1 MLVLCAVLSHMAVAQ
16 SGRFVNGVVFDENDS
31 PMVGVKVVAKG
42 GTEQFVTGPD
52 GQFKMTVSAYTK
64 YLEAYA
70 EGYLTQSAEIDGSYI
85 VFRMK
90 IDKKYAEQKAAEEKA
105 AAEAAAAK
113 AKAEEEARIAAQ
125 KAAEAK
131 RVAEEKA
138 AASKAKAEEQARI
151 EAEKKAEAERIAAQK
166 AAEAK
171 RIAEEKA
178 AAAKAK
184 AEEEARIAAEKKAE
198 AERLAAQKAAEAK
211 RIAEEKAAA
220 AKARAEEQ
228 ARIEAEKKAEA
239 ERIAAQKAA
248 EAKRIAE
255 EKAAAAKAK
264 AEEQAKKI
272 AKRKEID
279 KAYNAKY
286 RNKGLV
292 HSFELSY
299 GYQSGKE
306 NVIYKNLGY
315 REYGSLHPVEATYTI
330 GYRFCNWV
338 SVGVGAGVSYNVV
351 NLCTYGDVFDPMY
364 KGTDKFTP
372 INIPVFLNT
381 KVYMS
386 RGKYQPILSV
396 SGGVYAPNLE
406 LLADVGVGCNLRLS
420 KRGNMYFLA
429 SIRTTPYG
437 FFVENSSSDGYYFSD
452 FVWTPSFKIGFTF

>member
-1 MLVLCAVLSHMAVAQ
+1 MLVLCAILSHMAVAQ
-16 SGRFVNGVVFDENDS
+16 SGRFVNGVVFGENDS
-31 PMVGVKVVAKG
+31 PMAGVKVVAKG
-42 GTEQFVTGPD
+42 GAEQVVTGPD

-64 YLEAYA
+64 YLEAHA
-70 EGYLTQSAEIDGSYI
+70 EGYLMQSAEIDGSYI
-85 VFRMK
+85 IFRMK

-113 AKAEEEARIAAQ
+113 AKAEEEARIAAH
-125 KAAEAK
+125 
-131 RVAEEKA
+131 
-138 AASKAKAEEQARI
+138 
-151 EAEKKAEAERIAAQK
+151 K

-220 AKARAEEQ
+220 AKAKAEEK

-239 ERIAAQKAA
+239 ERLAAQKAA

-264 AEEQAKKI
+264 AEEKAKKI

-286 RNKGLV
+286 RNKGLI
-292 HSFELSY
+292 HSIELSY
-299 GYQSGKE
+299 GYQNAEGN

-315 REYGSLHPVEATYTI
+315 REYGNFHPIEATYTI

-338 SVGVGAGVSYNVV
+338 SLGLGAGVSYNLV

-364 KGTDKFTP
+364 EGADKFTP
-372 INIPVFLNT
+372 INIPVFLNS

-386 RGKYQPILSV
+386 RGKCQPMLSV

-437 FFVENSSSDGYYFSD
+437 FFVENSSTDGYYSSN

>member
-138 AASKAKAEEQARI
+138 AASKAK
-151 EAEKKAEAERIAAQK
+151 
-166 AAEAK
+166 
-171 RIAEEKA
+171 
-178 AAAKAK
+178 
-184 AEEEARIAAEKKAE
+184 
-198 AERLAAQKAAEAK
+198 
-211 RIAEEKAAA
+211 
-220 AKARAEEQ
+220 AEEQ

>member
-16 SGRFVNGVVFDENDS
+16 SGRFVNGIVFDENDS
-31 PMVGVKVVAKG
+31 PMAGVKVVAKG
-42 GTEQFVTGPD
+42 GAEQVVTGPD

-90 IDKKYAEQKAAEEKA
+90 IDKKYAEQKAAAEKA
-105 AAEAAAAK
+105 ATEAAIAK
-113 AKAEEEARIAAQ
+113 AKAEEQARIEAEKKAAADAVAKAKAEEQARIAA
-125 KAAEAK
+125 
-131 RVAEEKA
+131 EKEA
-138 AASKAKAEEQARI
+138 AAKAKAEEQARI

-184 AEEEARIAAEKKAE
+184 AEEK
-198 AERLAAQKAAEAK
+198 
-211 RIAEEKAAA
+211 
-220 AKARAEEQ
+220 
-228 ARIEAEKKAEA
+228 
-239 ERIAAQKAA
+239 
-248 EAKRIAE
+248 
-255 EKAAAAKAK
+255 
-264 AEEQAKKI
+264 AKKI

-286 RNKGLV
+286 RNNGLV

-299 GYQSGKE
+299 GYQVGKE

-315 REYGSLHPVEATYTI
+315 REYGSFHPIEATYTI

-338 SVGVGAGVSYNVV
+338 SLGLGAGVSYNLV

-364 KGTDKFTP
+364 DGADRFTP
-372 INIPVFLNT
+372 INIPVFLNS

-386 RGKYQPILSV
+386 RGKCQPMLSV

-406 LLADVGVGCNLRLS
+406 LLADFGVGCNLRLS

-429 SIRTTPYG
+429 SIRTTPYA
-437 FFVENSSSDGYYFSD
+437 FFVEESYGFDYYRSSSYYSY

>member
-1 MLVLCAVLSHMAVAQ
+1 MLVLCAVLSHMAFAQ

-31 PMVGVKVVAKG
+31 PMAGVKVAAKG
-42 GTEQFVTGPD
+42 SAEQVVTGPD
-52 GQFKMTVSAYTK
+52 GQFKITVSAYTK

-90 IDKKYAEQKAAEEKA
+90 IDKKYAEQKAAAEKTA
-105 AAEAAAAK
+105 TEAA
-113 AKAEEEARIAAQ
+113 IA
-125 KAAEAK
+125 
-131 RVAEEKA
+131 
-138 AASKAKAEEQARI
+138 KAKAEEQARI

-184 AEEEARIAAEKKAE
+184 AEEQARIAAEKE
-198 AERLAAQKAAEAK
+198 
-211 RIAEEKAAA
+211 AA
-220 AKARAEEQ
+220 AKAKAEEQ

-286 RNKGLV
+286 RNKGLI

-315 REYGSLHPVEATYTI
+315 REYGGFHPIEATYTI
-330 GYRFCNWV
+330 DYRFCNWV
-338 SVGVGAGVSYNVV
+338 SIGLGAGVSYNLV

-364 KGTDKFTP
+364 EGADKFTP
-372 INIPVFLNT
+372 INIPVFLNS

-386 RGKYQPILSV
+386 RGKCQPMLSV

>member
-31 PMVGVKVVAKG
+31 PMAGVKVVAKG
-42 GTEQFVTGPD
+42 GAEQVVTGPD
-52 GQFKMTVSAYTK
+52 GQFKMTVSPYTK
-64 YLEAYA
+64 YLEAHA
-70 EGYLTQSAEIDGSYI
+70 EGYLMQSAEIDGSYI
-85 VFRMK
+85 IFRMK
-90 IDKKYAEQKAAEEKA
+90 IDKKYAEQKAAAEKA
-105 AAEAAAAK
+105 ATEAAIAK
-113 AKAEEEARIAAQ
+113 AKAEEQARIEAEKKAAADAVAKAKAEEQARIAA
-125 KAAEAK
+125 
-131 RVAEEKA
+131 EKEA
-138 AASKAKAEEQARI
+138 AAKAKAEEQARI

-198 AERLAAQKAAEAK
+198 AERLAAQK
-211 RIAEEKAAA
+211 
-220 AKARAEEQ
+220 
-228 ARIEAEKKAEA
+228 KAEA

-264 AEEQAKKI
+264 AEEKAKKI
-272 AKRKEID
+272 AQRKEID

-286 RNKGLV
+286 RNKGLI

-315 REYGSLHPVEATYTI
+315 REYGSFHPIEATYTI

-338 SVGVGAGVSYNVV
+338 SLGLGAGVSYNLV

-364 KGTDKFTP
+364 DGADRFTP
-372 INIPVFLNT
+372 INIPVFLNS

-386 RGKYQPILSV
+386 RGKCQPMLSV

-437 FFVENSSSDGYYFSD
+437 FFVENSSTDGYYSSN

>member
-1 MLVLCAVLSHMAVAQ
+1 MKKYLLVLLCAISSLTALAQ

-31 PMVGVKVVAKG
+31 PIAGVKVVSKG
-42 GTEQFVTGPD
+42 GAEQVVTGPD

-90 IDKKYAEQKAAEEKA
+90 IDKKYAERKAAEEKA

-113 AKAEEEARIAAQ
+113 AKAEEEARIAAE

-131 RVAEEKA
+131 RV
-138 AASKAKAEEQARI
+138 
-151 EAEKKAEAERIAAQK
+151 
-166 AAEAK
+166 
-171 RIAEEKA
+171 AEEKA

-198 AERLAAQKAAEAK
+198 AER
-211 RIAEEKAAA
+211 
-220 AKARAEEQ
+220 
-228 ARIEAEKKAEA
+228 
-239 ERIAAQKAA
+239 IAAQKAV

-264 AEEQAKKI
+264 AEEKAKKI

-286 RNKGLV
+286 RNKGLI

-299 GYQSGKE
+299 GYQVGKE

-315 REYGSLHPVEATYTI
+315 REYGSFHPIEATYTI

-338 SVGVGAGVSYNVV
+338 SLGLGAGVSYNLV

-364 KGTDKFTP
+364 DGADRFTP
-372 INIPVFLNT
+372 INIPVFLNS

-386 RGKYQPILSV
+386 RGKCQPMLSV

-429 SIRTTPYG
+429 SIRTTPYA
-437 FFVENSSSDGYYFSD
+437 FFVEESYGFDYYQSSSYYSY

>member
-1 MLVLCAVLSHMAVAQ
+1 MKRYIMLVLCAILSHMAVAQ
-16 SGRFVNGVVFDENDS
+16 SGRFVNGVVFGENDS
-31 PMVGVKVVAKG
+31 PMAGVKVVAKG
-42 GTEQFVTGPD
+42 GAEQVVTGPD

-64 YLEAYA
+64 YLEAHA
-70 EGYLTQSAEIDGSYI
+70 EGYLMQSAEIDGSYI
-85 VFRMK
+85 IFRMK

-113 AKAEEEARIAAQ
+113 AKAEEEARIAAH
-125 KAAEAK
+125 
-131 RVAEEKA
+131 
-138 AASKAKAEEQARI
+138 
-151 EAEKKAEAERIAAQK
+151 K

-220 AKARAEEQ
+220 AKAKAEEK

-239 ERIAAQKAA
+239 ERLAAQKAA

-264 AEEQAKKI
+264 AEEKAKKI

-292 HSFELSY
+292 HSIELSY
-299 GYQSGKE
+299 GYQLDAGD
-306 NVIYKNLGY
+306 VIYKNLGY
-315 REYGSLHPVEATYTI
+315 REYGSFHPIEATYTI

-338 SVGVGAGVSYNVV
+338 SLGLGAGVSYNLV

-364 KGTDKFTP
+364 EGADKFTP
-372 INIPVFLNT
+372 INIPVFLNS

-386 RGKYQPILSV
+386 RGKCQPMLSV

-429 SIRTTPYG
+429 SLRTTPYG
-437 FFVENSSSDGYYFSD
+437 SFIEETSTFGIYSLN

>member
-31 PMVGVKVVAKG
+31 PMDGVKVVAKG
-42 GTEQFVTGPD
+42 GAEQVVTGPD

-90 IDKKYAEQKAAEEKA
+90 IDKKYAEQKAATEKA
-105 AAEAAAAK
+105 ATEAAIAK
-113 AKAEEEARIAAQ
+113 AKAEEQARMEAEK
-125 KAAEAK
+125 KA
-131 RVAEEKA
+131 VADA
-138 AASKAKAEEQARI
+138 VAKAKAEEQARI
-151 EAEKKAEAERIAAQK
+151 EAEKKE
-166 AAEAK
+166 
-171 RIAEEKA
+171 
-178 AAAKAK
+178 
-184 AEEEARIAAEKKAE
+184 E

-211 RIAEEKAAA
+211 RIAEEKAA
-220 AKARAEEQ
+220 E
-228 ARIEAEKKAEA
+228 
-239 ERIAAQKAA
+239 
-248 EAKRIAE
+248 
-255 EKAAAAKAK
+255 AKAK
-264 AEEQAKKI
+264 AEEKAKKI

-286 RNKGLV
+286 RNKGLI

-299 GYQSGKE
+299 GYQLGKE

-315 REYGSLHPVEATYTI
+315 REYGSFHPIEATYTI

-338 SVGVGAGVSYNVV
+338 SLGLGAGVSYNLV
-351 NLCTYGDVFDPMY
+351 NLCTYGDVFDPKY
-364 KGTDKFTP
+364 EGADKFTP
-372 INIPVFLNT
+372 INIPVFLNS

-386 RGKYQPILSV
+386 RGKCQPMLSV

-406 LLADVGVGCNLRLS
+406 LLADFGVGCNLRLS

-429 SIRTTPYG
+429 SLRTTPYA
-437 FFVENSSSDGYYFSD
+437 FFVEESYGFDYYHSSSYYSY

>member
-16 SGRFVNGVVFDENDS
+16 SGRFVNGIVFDENDS
-31 PMVGVKVVAKG
+31 PMAGVKVVAKG
-42 GTEQFVTGPD
+42 GAEQVVTGPD
-52 GQFKMTVSAYTK
+52 GQFKMTVSPYTK
-64 YLEAYA
+64 YLEAHA
-70 EGYLTQSAEIDGSYI
+70 EGYLMQSAEIDGSYI
-85 VFRMK
+85 IFRMK

-113 AKAEEEARIAAQ
+113 AKAE
-125 KAAEAK
+125 
-131 RVAEEKA
+131 
-138 AASKAKAEEQARI
+138 
-151 EAEKKAEAERIAAQK
+151 
-166 AAEAK
+166 
-171 RIAEEKA
+171 
-178 AAAKAK
+178 
-184 AEEEARIAAEKKAE
+184 EEEARIAAEKKAE

-220 AKARAEEQ
+220 AKAKAEEEE
-228 ARIEAEKKAEA
+228 RIAAEKKAEA
-239 ERIAAQKAA
+239 ERLAAQKAA

-264 AEEQAKKI
+264 AEEKAKKI
-272 AKRKEID
+272 AQRKEID

-286 RNKGLV
+286 RNKGLI

-315 REYGSLHPVEATYTI
+315 REYGSFHPIEATYTI

-364 KGTDKFTP
+364 KGADKFTP

-386 RGKYQPILSV
+386 RGKCQPMLSV

>member
-31 PMVGVKVVAKG
+31 PMAGVKVVAKG
-42 GTEQFVTGPD
+42 GAEQVVTGPD

-70 EGYLTQSAEIDGSYI
+70 EGYLTQSAEVDGSYI

-90 IDKKYAEQKAAEEKA
+90 IDKKYAERKAAEEKA

-113 AKAEEEARIAAQ
+113 AKAEEEARIAAE
-125 KAAEAK
+125 KAAEAE
-131 RVAEEKA
+131 RIAEEKA
-138 AASKAKAEEQARI
+138 AAAKAKAEEQARI
-151 EAEKKAEAERIAAQK
+151 EAEKKAEAEHLAAEK

-178 AAAKAK
+178 AAAKTK
-184 AEEEARIAAEKKAE
+184 AEEK
-198 AERLAAQKAAEAK
+198 
-211 RIAEEKAAA
+211 
-220 AKARAEEQ
+220 
-228 ARIEAEKKAEA
+228 
-239 ERIAAQKAA
+239 
-248 EAKRIAE
+248 
-255 EKAAAAKAK
+255 
-264 AEEQAKKI
+264 AKKI

-299 GYQSGKE
+299 GYQVGSGD
-306 NVIYKNLGY
+306 VIYKNLGF
-315 REYGSLHPVEATYTI
+315 REYGSFHPIEATYTI

-338 SVGVGAGVSYNVV
+338 SLGLGAGVSYNLV

-364 KGTDKFTP
+364 EGADKFTP
-372 INIPVFLNT
+372 VNIPVFLNT

-386 RGKYQPILSV
+386 RGKCQPMLSV

-429 SIRTTPYG
+429 SLRTTPYG
-437 FFVENSSSDGYYFSD
+437 FFVEKSIGFNYDLSSSYYYSD

>member
-1 MLVLCAVLSHMAVAQ
+1 MFVLCAVLSHMALAQ

-31 PMVGVKVVAKG
+31 PMAGVKVVAKG
-42 GTEQFVTGPD
+42 GAEQVVTGPD

-64 YLEAYA
+64 YLEAYN
-70 EGYLTQSAEIDGSYI
+70 EGYLMQSAEIDGSYI

-90 IDKKYAEQKAAEEKA
+90 IDKKYAERKAAEEKA

-113 AKAEEEARIAAQ
+113 AKAEEEARIAA
-125 KAAEAK
+125 E
-131 RVAEEKA
+131 
-138 AASKAKAEEQARI
+138 
-151 EAEKKAEAERIAAQK
+151 
-166 AAEAK
+166 
-171 RIAEEKA
+171 
-178 AAAKAK
+178 
-184 AEEEARIAAEKKAE
+184 
-198 AERLAAQKAAEAK
+198 
-211 RIAEEKAAA
+211 
-220 AKARAEEQ
+220 
-228 ARIEAEKKAEA
+228 
-239 ERIAAQKAA
+239 KAA

-264 AEEQAKKI
+264 AEEQARIEAEKKAEAEHLAAEKAAEAKRIAEEKAAAAKTKAEEKAKKI

-299 GYQSGKE
+299 GYQLGKGD
-306 NVIYKNLGY
+306 VIYKNLGF
-315 REYGSLHPVEATYTI
+315 REYGSFHPIEATYTI

-338 SVGVGAGVSYNVV
+338 SLGLGAGVSYNLV

-364 KGTDKFTP
+364 EGADKFTP
-372 INIPVFLNT
+372 VNIPVFLNT

-386 RGKYQPILSV
+386 RGKCQPMLSV

-406 LLADVGVGCNLRLS
+406 VLADVGIGCNLRLS
-420 KRGNMYFLA
+420 KRGNMCFLA
-429 SIRTTPYG
+429 SLRTTPYG
-437 FFVENSSSDGYYFSD
+437 FFVENSLSDSYYFLD

>member
-1 MLVLCAVLSHMAVAQ
+1 MKRYLMLVLCAVLSHMAVAQ
-16 SGRFVNGVVFDENDS
+16 SGRFVNGVVFGENDS
-31 PMVGVKVVAKG
+31 PMAGVKVVAKG
-42 GTEQFVTGPD
+42 GAEQVVTGPD

-90 IDKKYAEQKAAEEKA
+90 IDKKYAERKAEEEKA

-125 KAAEAK
+125 KAT
-131 RVAEEKA
+131 
-138 AASKAKAEEQARI
+138 
-151 EAEKKAEAERIAAQK
+151 
-166 AAEAK
+166 EAK
-171 RIAEEKA
+171 RIAEEKT

-220 AKARAEEQ
+220 AKAKAEEQ

-239 ERIAAQKAA
+239 ERLAAQKKAEAERIAVQKAA

-264 AEEQAKKI
+264 AEEKAKKI

-299 GYQSGKE
+299 GYQVGKE

-315 REYGSLHPVEATYTI
+315 REYGSFHPIEATYTI

-338 SVGVGAGVSYNVV
+338 SLGLGAGVSYNLV

-364 KGTDKFTP
+364 EGADKFTP
-372 INIPVFLNT
+372 INIPIFLNT
-381 KVYMS
+381 KFYMF
-386 RGKYQPILSV
+386 RGKCQPMLSV

-437 FFVENSSSDGYYFSD
+437 FFVENSSTDGYYSSN

>member
-31 PMVGVKVVAKG
+31 PMAGVKVVAKG
-42 GTEQFVTGPD
+42 GAEQVVTGPD

-90 IDKKYAEQKAAEEKA
+90 IDKKYVEQKAAAEKA
-105 AAEAAAAK
+105 ATEAA
-113 AKAEEEARIAAQ
+113 IA
-125 KAAEAK
+125 
-131 RVAEEKA
+131 
-138 AASKAKAEEQARI
+138 KAKAEEQARI
-151 EAEKKAEAERIAAQK
+151 EAEKKAAAD
-166 AAEAK
+166 AV
-171 RIAEEKA
+171 
-178 AAAKAK
+178 AKAK
-184 AEEEARIAAEKKAE
+184 AEEQARIAAEKE
-198 AERLAAQKAAEAK
+198 
-211 RIAEEKAAA
+211 AA
-220 AKARAEEQ
+220 AKAKAEEQ
-228 ARIEAEKKAEA
+228 ARIEAEKKSEA
-239 ERIAAQKAA
+239 ERIAAQKA
-248 EAKRIAE
+248 E
-255 EKAAAAKAK
+255 EK
-264 AEEQAKKI
+264 AKKI

-292 HSFELSY
+292 HSIELSY
-299 GYQSGKE
+299 GYQLDAGDD
-306 NVIYKNLGY
+306 VIYKNLGY
-315 REYGSLHPVEATYTI
+315 REYGSFHPIEATYTI

-338 SVGVGAGVSYNVV
+338 SLGLGAGVSYNLV

-364 KGTDKFTP
+364 EGADKFTP
-372 INIPVFLNT
+372 INIPVFLNS

-386 RGKYQPILSV
+386 RGKCQPMLSV

-406 LLADVGVGCNLRLS
+406 LLADFGVGCNLRLS

-429 SIRTTPYG
+429 SLRTTPYG
-437 FFVENSSSDGYYFSD
+437 FFVEESYGFDYYQSSSYYSY

>member
-1 MLVLCAVLSHMAVAQ
+1 MKRYLMLVLCAVLSHMAVAQ

-31 PMVGVKVVAKG
+31 PMAGVKVVAKG
-42 GTEQFVTGPD
+42 GAEQVVTGPD

-70 EGYLTQSAEIDGSYI
+70 EGYLTQSAEVDGSYI

-90 IDKKYAEQKAAEEKA
+90 IDKKYAERKAAEEKA

-113 AKAEEEARIAAQ
+113 AKAEEEARIAAE

-131 RVAEEKA
+131 HVAEEKA
-138 AASKAKAEEQARI
+138 AAAKAKAEEQARI
-151 EAEKKAEAERIAAQK
+151 EAEKKAEAEHLAAEK

-178 AAAKAK
+178 AAAKTK
-184 AEEEARIAAEKKAE
+184 AEEK
-198 AERLAAQKAAEAK
+198 
-211 RIAEEKAAA
+211 
-220 AKARAEEQ
+220 
-228 ARIEAEKKAEA
+228 
-239 ERIAAQKAA
+239 
-248 EAKRIAE
+248 
-255 EKAAAAKAK
+255 
-264 AEEQAKKI
+264 AKKI

-299 GYQSGKE
+299 GYQVGSGD
-306 NVIYKNLGY
+306 VIYKNLGF
-315 REYGSLHPVEATYTI
+315 REYGSFHPIEATYTI

-338 SVGVGAGVSYNVV
+338 SLGLGAGVSYNLV

-364 KGTDKFTP
+364 DGADRFTP
-372 INIPVFLNT
+372 INIPVFLNS

-386 RGKYQPILSV
+386 RGKYQPMLSV

-429 SIRTTPYG
+429 SLRTTPYG
-437 FFVENSSSDGYYFSD
+437 FFVEKSIGFNYDLSSSYYYSD

>member
-31 PMVGVKVVAKG
+31 PMAGVKVVAKG
-42 GTEQFVTGPD
+42 GAEQVVTGPD

-70 EGYLTQSAEIDGSYI
+70 EGYLTQSAEVDGSYI

-90 IDKKYAEQKAAEEKA
+90 IDKKYAERKAAEEKA

-113 AKAEEEARIAAQ
+113 AKAEEEARIAA
-125 KAAEAK
+125 E
-131 RVAEEKA
+131 
-138 AASKAKAEEQARI
+138 
-151 EAEKKAEAERIAAQK
+151 K

-184 AEEEARIAAEKKAE
+184 AEEQARIEAEKKAE

-220 AKARAEEQ
+220 AKA
-228 ARIEAEKKAEA
+228 K
-239 ERIAAQKAA
+239 
-248 EAKRIAE
+248 AE
-255 EKAAAAKAK
+255 EKA
-264 AEEQAKKI
+264 KKI
-272 AKRKEID
+272 AQRKEID

-299 GYQSGKE
+299 GYQVGKE

-315 REYGSLHPVEATYTI
+315 REYGSFHPIEATYTI

-338 SVGVGAGVSYNVV
+338 SLCLGAGVSYNLV

-364 KGTDKFTP
+364 EGADKFTP
-372 INIPVFLNT
+372 VNIPVFLNT

-386 RGKYQPILSV
+386 RGKCQPMLSV

-406 LLADVGVGCNLRLS
+406 VLADVGIGCNLRLS

-429 SIRTTPYG
+429 SLRTTPYG
-437 FFVENSSSDGYYFSD
+437 FFVEKSIGFNYDLSSSYYYSD

>member
-31 PMVGVKVVAKG
+31 PMAGVKVVAKG
-42 GTEQFVTGPD
+42 GAEQVVTGPD

-64 YLEAYA
+64 YLEAYN
-70 EGYLTQSAEIDGSYI
+70 EGYLMQSAEIDGSYI

-90 IDKKYAEQKAAEEKA
+90 IDKKYAERKAAEEKA

-113 AKAEEEARIAAQ
+113 AKAEEEARIAA
-125 KAAEAK
+125 E
-131 RVAEEKA
+131 
-138 AASKAKAEEQARI
+138 
-151 EAEKKAEAERIAAQK
+151 
-166 AAEAK
+166 
-171 RIAEEKA
+171 
-178 AAAKAK
+178 
-184 AEEEARIAAEKKAE
+184 
-198 AERLAAQKAAEAK
+198 
-211 RIAEEKAAA
+211 
-220 AKARAEEQ
+220 
-228 ARIEAEKKAEA
+228 
-239 ERIAAQKAA
+239 KAA

-264 AEEQAKKI
+264 AEEQARIEAEKKAEAERLAAEKAAEAKRIAEEKAAAAKTKAEEKAKKI

-299 GYQSGKE
+299 GYQLGKGD
-306 NVIYKNLGY
+306 VIYKNLGL
-315 REYGSLHPVEATYTI
+315 REYGSFHPIEATYTI

-338 SVGVGAGVSYNVV
+338 SLGLGAGVSYNLV
-351 NLCTYGDVFDPMY
+351 NLCTYGDVFDPIY
-364 KGTDKFTP
+364 KGADKFTP
-372 INIPVFLNT
+372 INIPIFLNT
-381 KVYMS
+381 KFYMS
-386 RGKYQPILSV
+386 RGKYQPMLSV

-429 SIRTTPYG
+429 SLRTTPYG
-437 FFVENSSSDGYYFSD
+437 FFVEKSIGFNYDLSSSYYYSD

>member
-42 GTEQFVTGPD
+42 GAEQVVTGPD

-90 IDKKYAEQKAAEEKA
+90 IDKKYAERKAAEEKA

-113 AKAEEEARIAAQ
+113 AKAEEEARIAAE

-131 RVAEEKA
+131 RV
-138 AASKAKAEEQARI
+138 
-151 EAEKKAEAERIAAQK
+151 
-166 AAEAK
+166 
-171 RIAEEKA
+171 AEEKA

-198 AERLAAQKAAEAK
+198 AER
-211 RIAEEKAAA
+211 
-220 AKARAEEQ
+220 
-228 ARIEAEKKAEA
+228 
-239 ERIAAQKAA
+239 IAAQKAV

-264 AEEQAKKI
+264 AEEKAKKI

-286 RNKGLV
+286 RNKGLI

-299 GYQSGKE
+299 GYQVGKE

-315 REYGSLHPVEATYTI
+315 REYGSFHPIEATYTI

-338 SVGVGAGVSYNVV
+338 SLGLGAGVSYNLV

-364 KGTDKFTP
+364 EGADKFTP
-372 INIPVFLNT
+372 INIPVFLNS

-386 RGKYQPILSV
+386 RGKCQPMLSV

-429 SIRTTPYG
+429 SIRTTPYA
-437 FFVENSSSDGYYFSD
+437 FFVEESYGFDYYQSSSYYSY

>member
-31 PMVGVKVVAKG
+31 PMAGVKVVAKG
-42 GTEQFVTGPD
+42 GAEQVVTDPD

-70 EGYLTQSAEIDGSYI
+70 EGYLTQSAEVDGSYI

-90 IDKKYAEQKAAEEKA
+90 IDKKYAERKAEEEKA

-113 AKAEEEARIAAQ
+113 AKAEEEARIAAE
-125 KAAEAK
+125 KATEAK
-131 RVAEEKA
+131 RIAEEKA
-138 AASKAKAEEQARI
+138 AVAKAKAEEQARI
-151 EAEKKAEAERIAAQK
+151 EAEKKAEAERLAAQKKAEAERIAAQK

-184 AEEEARIAAEKKAE
+184 AEEK
-198 AERLAAQKAAEAK
+198 
-211 RIAEEKAAA
+211 
-220 AKARAEEQ
+220 
-228 ARIEAEKKAEA
+228 
-239 ERIAAQKAA
+239 
-248 EAKRIAE
+248 
-255 EKAAAAKAK
+255 
-264 AEEQAKKI
+264 AKKI

-299 GYQSGKE
+299 GYQVGKE

-315 REYGSLHPVEATYTI
+315 REYGSFHPIEATYTI

-338 SVGVGAGVSYNVV
+338 SLGLGAGVSYNLV

-364 KGTDKFTP
+364 EGAEKFTP
-372 INIPVFLNT
+372 VNIPVFLNT

-386 RGKYQPILSV
+386 RGKYQPMLSV

-429 SIRTTPYG
+429 SLRTTPYG
-437 FFVENSSSDGYYFSD
+437 FFVEKSIGFNYDLSSSCYYSD

>member
-1 MLVLCAVLSHMAVAQ
+1 MKKHLLVLLCAISSLTALAQ

-31 PMVGVKVVAKG
+31 PIAGVKVVSKG
-42 GTEQFVTGPD
+42 GAEQVVTGSD
-52 GQFKMTVSAYTK
+52 GQFKMTVSAYAK

-90 IDKKYAEQKAAEEKA
+90 IDKKYAERKAAQEKA
-105 AAEAAAAK
+105 AAEAALAK
-113 AKAEEEARIAAQ
+113 AKA
-125 KAAEAK
+125 K
-131 RVAEEKA
+131 
-138 AASKAKAEEQARI
+138 EQARI
-151 EAEKKAEAERIAAQK
+151 YAEQ
-166 AAEAK
+166 
-171 RIAEEKA
+171 
-178 AAAKAK
+178 
-184 AEEEARIAAEKKAE
+184 KAE

-220 AKARAEEQ
+220 AKAKAEEQ

-239 ERIAAQKAA
+239 ERLAAQKKA
-248 EAKRIAE
+248 EAERIAE

-264 AEEQAKKI
+264 AEEK
-272 AKRKEID
+272 AKRIAQRNEVD

-286 RNKGLV
+286 KNKGLV

-306 NVIYKNLGY
+306 NVIYKNLGF
-315 REYGSLHPVEATYTI
+315 REYGSFHPIEATYTI

-338 SVGVGAGVSYNVV
+338 SAGVGAGVSYNLV
-351 NLCTYGDVFDPMY
+351 NLCTYGDVFDTMY
-364 KGTDKFTP
+364 KGADKFTP
-372 INIPVFLNT
+372 INIPIFLNT
-381 KVYMS
+381 KFYMS
-386 RGKYQPILSV
+386 RGKYQPMLSV

-406 LLADVGVGCNLRLS
+406 LLADFGVGCNLRLS

-429 SIRTTPYG
+429 SLRTTPYG
-437 FFVENSSSDGYYFSD
+437 FFVEKSLGFDYYLSGSYYYSD

>member
-1 MLVLCAVLSHMAVAQ
+1 MKRYIMLVLCAILSHMAVAQ
-16 SGRFVNGVVFDENDS
+16 SGRFVNGVVFGENDS
-31 PMVGVKVVAKG
+31 PMAGVKVVAKG
-42 GTEQFVTGPD
+42 GAEQVVTGPD

-64 YLEAYA
+64 YLEAHA
-70 EGYLTQSAEIDGSYI
+70 EGYLMQSAEIDGSYI
-85 VFRMK
+85 IFRMK

-113 AKAEEEARIAAQ
+113 AKAEEEARIAAH
-125 KAAEAK
+125 
-131 RVAEEKA
+131 
-138 AASKAKAEEQARI
+138 
-151 EAEKKAEAERIAAQK
+151 K

-220 AKARAEEQ
+220 AKA
-228 ARIEAEKKAEA
+228 K
-239 ERIAAQKAA
+239 
-248 EAKRIAE
+248 AE
-255 EKAAAAKAK
+255 EK
-264 AEEQAKKI
+264 AKKI

-292 HSFELSY
+292 HSIELSY
-299 GYQSGKE
+299 GYQLDAGD
-306 NVIYKNLGY
+306 VIYKNLGY
-315 REYGSLHPVEATYTI
+315 REYGSFHPIEATYTI

-338 SVGVGAGVSYNVV
+338 SLGLGAGVSYNLV

-364 KGTDKFTP
+364 EGADKFTP
-372 INIPVFLNT
+372 INIPVFLNS

-386 RGKYQPILSV
+386 RGKCQPMLSV

-429 SIRTTPYG
+429 SLRTTPYG
-437 FFVENSSSDGYYFSD
+437 SFIEETSTFGIYSLN